1 MTLEKKTRRVVT
13 GHDAAG
19 RAIFRSDD
27 EFPLERI
34 PIGGADFALMWTT
47 PTVPVDNNDEVD
59 GRVRPADLTLRG
71 GSVIRVGDLLP
82 GSVSPMHRSNSIDYG
97 IVMSGQIE
105 LELDDG
111 EKKLLNPGDIV
122 VQRGTIHLWRN
133 PSETETCRM
142 IWILIEAAPY
152 VHNGVPM
159 DEVHP

>member
-1 MTLEKKTRRVVT
+1 
-13 GHDAAG
+13 
-19 RAIFRSDD
+19 
-27 EFPLERI
+27 
-34 PIGGADFALMWTT
+34 MWTT

-59 GRVRPADLTLRG
+59 GRERPADLTLCG

-111 EKKLLNPGDIV
+111 ETKLLGPGDIV

-142 IWILIEAAPY
+142 IWILIEAVPY
-152 VHNGVPM
+152 MQNGVPM